1 MAPET
6 STGTKRF
13 YSTSSPWEARFGYYR
28 AVRHGQHI
36 FVSGS
41 TAADPDSPTEAPRV
55 RFPGDARQQA
65 RVTLEEIVQAIQA
78 VGGRGAESVVR
89 CRMFVSRKEDCGV
102 VGEAFREVL
111 GKKNGGQVGA
121 AATMIV
127 VANSFVDD
135 DMLVEIEVDAIAED
149 D

>member
-1 MAPET
+1 MSSE
-6 STGTKRF
+6 SSSGNKRF

-41 TAADPDSPTEAPRV
+41 TAADPDSPPEAPRV
-55 RFPGDARQQA
+55 RYPGDARQQT
-65 RVTLEEIVQAIQA
+65 RITLEEIIEAIQA
-78 VGGRGAESVVR
+78 VGGKGAENIVR

-111 GKKNGGQVGA
+111 GKQNGGQVGA

-127 VANSFVDD
+127 VTNSFVDD
-135 DMLVEIEVDAIAED
+135 DMLVEIEVDAIAD
-149 D
+149 

>member
-1 MAPET
+1 MAAGSS
-6 STGTKRF
+6 STQKRF
-13 YSTSSPWEARFGYYR
+13 YSTSSPWEAKFGYYR
-28 AVRHGQHI
+28 AVRHGRHI
-36 FVSGS
+36 CVSGS
-41 TAADPDSPTEAPRV
+41 TAADPNSPPEAPRV
-55 RFPGDARQQA
+55 RFPGDARQQT
-65 RVTLEEIVQAIQA
+65 RITLEEIIQAIQA

-111 GKKNGGQVGA
+111 GKHNGGQVGV

-135 DMLVEIEVDAIAED
+135 DMLVEIEVDAVAEED
-149 D
+149 

>member
-6 STGTKRF
+6 SPEKKRV

-28 AVRHGQHI
+28 AVRCGQHI

-41 TAADPDSPTEAPRV
+41 TAADPDSPPEAPRV
-55 RFPGDARQQA
+55 RFPGDARQQT
-65 RVTLEEIVQAIQA
+65 RVTLEEIIQAIQA
-78 VGGRGAESVVR
+78 VGGKGAESVVR

-111 GKKNGGQVGA
+111 GKQNGGQVGT

-135 DMLVEIEVDAIAED
+135 DMLVEIEVDAIAEE
-149 D
+149 

>member
-1 MAPET
+1 MSPEA
-6 STGTKRF
+6 SSDTKQF

-28 AVRHGQHI
+28 AVRHGRHI

-41 TAADPDSPTEAPRV
+41 TAADPDSPPEAPRV
-55 RFPGDARQQA
+55 RYPGDAKQQT
-65 RVTLEEIVQAIQA
+65 RVTLEEIIQAIQA
-78 VGGRGAESVVR
+78 VGGKGAESVVR
-89 CRMFVSRKEDCGV
+89 CRMFVSRKEDCGI

-111 GKKNGGQVGA
+111 GKQNGGQVGA

-135 DMLVEIEVDAIAED
+135 DMLVEIEVDAIAEE
-149 D
+149 